1 VIILN
6 LKTLMKVKA
15 FLFDLNGT
23 MIDDMEYH
31 AKAWSDIL
39 NNDLKAGLSYD
50 EVKAQ
55 MYGKNDELLVRIFGE
70 NYFLPEQIKE
80 LSIEKERRYQRAY
93 LPNLKLI
100 NGLQQFL
107 EEAKQQGIKM
117 AIGSAAIPFNI
128 DFVLD
133 NLGIR
138 QYFSAIVSADDVAIS
153 KPDPETYIKCA
164 GELGMSPTECIVFED
179 APKGVEAAQ
188 NAGMNTVVL
197 TTMHEIDEFEQYENV
212 VAFIDDYGSSSPADF
227 L

>member
-1 VIILN
+1 
-6 LKTLMKVKA
+6 MKIKA

-39 NNDLKAGLSYD
+39 NNDLKAGLSYP

-70 NYFLPEQIKE
+70 NYFFPGQIKE

-100 NGLQQFL
+100 DGLQQFL
-107 EEAKQQGIKM
+107 EEAKQEGIKM

-138 QYFSAIVSADDVAIS
+138 NYFSAIVSADDVAIS
-153 KPDPETYIKCA
+153 KPDPETYFKCA
-164 GELGMSPTECIVFED
+164 DELGVSPEECLVFED

-188 NAGMNTVVL
+188 NAGMNAVVL
-197 TTMHEIDEFEQYENV
+197 TTMHEIEEFEQYENA
-212 VAFIDDYGSSSPADF
+212 VAFIDDYSSSSPSDF

>member
-1 VIILN
+1 MI
-6 LKTLMKVKA
+6 KA

-31 AKAWSDIL
+31 ATAWSDIL
-39 NNDLKAGLSYD
+39 NNDLKAGLSYK

-70 NYFLPEQIKE
+70 NYFQPEKMKE
-80 LSIEKERRYQRAY
+80 LSIEKERRYQRAF

-100 NGLQQFL
+100 DGLQQFL
-107 EEAKQQGIKM
+107 DEAKAEGILM
-117 AIGSAAIPFNI
+117 AIGSAAITLNI

-138 QYFSAIVSADDVAIS
+138 HYFSAIVSADDVAIS
-153 KPDPETYIKCA
+153 KPNPETFLKCA
-164 GELGMSPTECIVFED
+164 QLLGVSPSECIVFED
-179 APKGVEAAQ
+179 APKGVEAAA
-188 NAGMNTVVL
+188 NACMQTVVL
-197 TTMHEIDEFEQYENV
+197 TTMHEMDEFDQYENAL
-212 VAFIDDYGSSSPADF
+212 AFIDDYTSSSPSDF